1 MTLQQL
7 EYVVA
12 LDNHRRFSSAAEE
25 CHVAQPSLSAALQKL
40 EDELGVKL
48 FDRSRQPILP
58 TELGTPFIQQARRV
72 LREAEALRL
81 LVSDHCETLS
91 GEFRLGIIP
100 TLAPYL
106 LPLFLK
112 DFSDRYPD
120 IKLHVHERTTEN
132 LLALLKREQLDA
144 LLLATST
151 DEGVFVKEPL
161 FYEEFV
167 AYAPKEAS
175 ILEKRYLIT
184 DDIDPNRLVLLEE
197 GHCLRNQVVNLCALQ
212 KAQSGWGNIAYE
224 AGSLETLRRLVE
236 NYSGITIL
244 PQLAVLDLDED
255 QMQYVRFFQAPAPVR
270 EISLLTHPHF
280 SKRRILGALKESIMR
295 NLPLFLREEKVRRVM
310 GMDVHG

>member
-12 LDNHRRFSSAAEE
+12 LDNHRRFSIAAEE

-48 FDRSRQPILP
+48 FDRSRQPIVP
-58 TELGTPFIQQARRV
+58 TELGIPFIQQARRV

-81 LVSDHCETLS
+81 LVSDHCEALS

-112 DFSDRYPD
+112 AFSEKYPD

-144 LLLATST
+144 VLLATPVEEAS
-151 DEGVFVKEPL
+151 FVKDVL

-167 AYAPKEAS
+167 AYAPREAS
-175 ILEKRYLIT
+175 ILEKRYLLT
-184 DDIDPNRLVLLEE
+184 DDIDPDRLVLLEE
-197 GHCLRNQVVNLCALQ
+197 GHCMRNQVVNLCALQ
-212 KAQSGWGNIAYE
+212 KAQSGWSNIAYE

-236 NYSGITIL
+236 NHSGITIL
-244 PQLAVLDLDED
+244 PQLAVLDLAED

-270 EISLLTHPHF
+270 EISLLMHPHF
-280 SKRRILGALKESIMR
+280 TKRRILEALRECVVG
-295 NLPLFLREEKVRRVM
+295 NLPSFLQEEKLRRVLEISQ
-310 GMDVHG
+310 G

>member
-12 LDNHRRFSSAAEE
+12 LDNHRRFSVAAEE

-48 FDRSRQPILP
+48 FDRSKQPVVP
-58 TELGTPFIQQARRV
+58 TELGVPFIQQARRV
-72 LREAEALRL
+72 LRETEALRL
-81 LVSDHCETLS
+81 MVSDHCEAQS
-91 GEFRLGIIP
+91 GEFSLGIIP

-112 DFSDRYPD
+112 DFSEKFPE
-120 IKLHVHERTTEN
+120 IKLHLHERTTEN
-132 LLALLKREQLDA
+132 LLSLLKREQLDA
-144 LLLATST
+144 ILLATPVEEDT
-151 DEGVFVKEPL
+151 FVKDCL

-167 AYAPKEAS
+167 AYAPHEAS
-175 ILEKRYLIT
+175 ILEKRFLLT
-184 DDIDPNRLVLLEE
+184 EDIDPNRLVLLEE
-197 GHCLRNQVVNLCALQ
+197 GHCMRNQVVNLCALQ
-212 KAQSGWGNIAYE
+212 KAQSGWSNIAYE

-236 NYSGITIL
+236 NHSGITIL
-244 PQLAVLDLDED
+244 PQLAVFDLDED

-280 SKRRILGALKESIMR
+280 AKRRLLAALRESIMG
-295 NLPLFLREEKVRRVM
+295 NLPGFLKEEKARRVLEI
-310 GMDVHG
+310 G

>member
-12 LDNHRRFSSAAEE
+12 LDNHRRFSAAAEE

-40 EDELGVKL
+40 EEELGVKL
-48 FDRSRQPILP
+48 FDRSKQPITP
-58 TELGTPFIQQARRV
+58 TELGIPFIQQARRV

-81 LVSDHCETLS
+81 LVSEYCETLS

-112 DFSDRYPD
+112 DFSEKYPE

-132 LLALLKREQLDA
+132 LLSLLRRERLDA
-144 LLLATST
+144 ILLATPL
-151 DEGVFVKEPL
+151 DEERLVKDCL

-167 AYAPKEAS
+167 AYAPHEAS
-175 ILEKRYLIT
+175 ILKKRYLLT
-184 DDIDPNRLVLLEE
+184 EDIDPERLVLLEE
-197 GHCLRNQVVNLCALQ
+197 GHCMRNQVVNLCALQ
-212 KAQSGWGNIAYE
+212 KAQSGWSNIAYE

-236 NYSGITIL
+236 NHSGITIL
-244 PQLAVLDLDED
+244 PQLAMLDLNED
-255 QMQYVRFFQAPAPVR
+255 QMQFVRFFQAPAPVR
-270 EISLLTHPHF
+270 EISLLTTSHF
-280 SKRRILGALKESIMR
+280 NKRRILAALKESILS
-295 NLPLFLREEKVRRVM
+295 NLPAVLREEKMRRVL
-310 GMDVHG
+310 DI